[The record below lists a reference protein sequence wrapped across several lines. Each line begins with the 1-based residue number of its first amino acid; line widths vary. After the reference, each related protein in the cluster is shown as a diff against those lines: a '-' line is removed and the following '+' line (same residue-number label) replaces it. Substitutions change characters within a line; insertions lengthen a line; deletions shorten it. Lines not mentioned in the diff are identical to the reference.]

1 MITETD
7 IGLAGVNNARE
18 LGGYPAADGKTVR
31 HGVLLRTA
39 RLSGSTDDDLRRL
52 KEVYRLARII
62 DLRSDEEINGSPEI
76 AMFTGSTSPDLDPT
90 IEEVDYIH
98 LPVLD
103 MQKQMKETDEWSR
116 KHGIYPVSG
125 LLQMLTVS
133 MESGFVGD
141 GLYIRFLED
150 DFGKQSYKQ
159 FLRELI
165 ELEEGRAILF
175 HCTQGKDRTGVA
187 AMLILSALGVPEEVI
202 IEDYMLTNIY
212 NSDRIAKERK
222 MLEALDGLSPEKIE
236 RYLMVMDKVN
246 ESTMTSVI
254 THLKEKYGSVKNF
267 ITIELEVSDTEIE
280 MLKDKFLL

>member
-1 MITETD
+1 
-7 IGLAGVNNARE
+7 
-18 LGGYPAADGKTVR
+18 
-31 HGVLLRTA
+31 
-39 RLSGSTDDDLRRL
+39 
-52 KEVYRLARII
+52 
-62 DLRSDEEINGSPEI
+62 
-76 AMFTGSTSPDLDPT
+76 MFTGSTSPDLDPT

>member
-1 MITETD
+1 MITKTD

-18 LGGYPAADGKTVR
+18 LGGYPAADGRTVR

-52 KEVYRLARII
+52 KEVYRLAKII

-76 AMFTGSTSPDLDPT
+76 AMFTGSTSPDHDPT
-90 IEEVDYIH
+90 IEDVSYIH

-103 MQKQMKETDEWSR
+103 MQKQMKETDEWAR
-116 KHGIYPVSG
+116 KNGIYPISG
-125 LLQMLTVS
+125 LLQMLTVT

-150 DFGKQSYKQ
+150 DCGKLSYKQ
-159 FLRELI
+159 FFRELI
-165 ELEEGRAILF
+165 GLDEGRAVLF

-202 IEDYMLTNIY
+202 IEDYMMTNIY
-212 NSDRIAKERK
+212 NSNRIAKERK
-222 MLEALDGLSPEKIE
+222 MLEALNGLSPEKIE
-236 RYLMVMDKVN
+236 RYLMVMDKVS

-254 THLKEKYGSVKNF
+254 AHLKEKYGSVKDF
-267 ITIELEVSDTEIE
+267 ILTELEVSDTEID
-280 MLKDKFLL
+280 MLKDKFLV

>member
-52 KEVYRLARII
+52 KEVYRLAKII